1 MKLKIASAALL
12 LICFS
17 LLVVPSGAIPTFSS
31 AEAGRAEV
39 SEPSPLPTTTP
50 APAPSASPPSTST
63 PEPSPTAEPETEDSL
78 RVIPT
83 TITADGLLDNHTYYN
98 IDTDELLSDG
108 TDVVFPPDTYQI
120 LILHTHSTEAYQP
133 EYAGEYEET
142 DPFRTIDPDYN
153 VIRVGEELADA
164 LESYGLHV
172 LHDTNLYD
180 YPSYNGSY
188 DRSGTAAAE
197 YLAEY
202 PCIRLVIDLHR
213 DALCDDEVMY
223 STVAALDGT
232 EAAQLMFVM
241 GTDINLDHPLW
252 RDNLRLALTLH
263 EAVANRY
270 PTLMRPTVL
279 CDYRYNQQLTTGYL
293 LLEVGTSGNTL
304 SEAITG
310 VRLFADAV
318 APLLASWVTE

>member
-17 LLVVPSGAIPTFSS
+17 LLVVPSGAIPTFSPAEAES
-31 AEAGRAEV
+31 AE
-39 SEPSPLPTTTP
+39 SPEPSPLPTTTST
-50 APAPSASPPSTST
+50 PAPSTSPSVT
-63 PEPSPTAEPETEDSL
+63 PTAEPSPSPEADTDESL
-78 RVIPT
+78 RVIRT
-83 TITADGLLDNHTYYN
+83 TITADELLDNHTYYN
-98 IDTDELLSDG
+98 IDTDELLSG
-108 TDVVFPPDTYQI
+108 GGGVVFPPDTYQI

-142 DPFRTIDPDYN
+142 DPFRTTDPDYN
-153 VIRVGEELADA
+153 VIRVGEELAAA
-164 LESYGLHV
+164 LESHGLRV

-202 PCIRLVIDLHR
+202 PGIRLVIDLHR

-232 EAAQLMFVM
+232 DAAQLMFVM

-252 RDNLRLALTLH
+252 QDNLRLALTLH
-263 EAVANRY
+263 EAVASEY

-304 SEAITG
+304 AEAITG
-310 VRLFADAV
+310 VRLFAEAV
-318 APLLASWVTE
+318 APLLASWVAE

>member
-17 LLVVPSGAIPTFSS
+17 LLVVPSGAIPTFSP
-31 AEAGRAEV
+31 AEAE
-39 SEPSPLPTTTP
+39 SSELPEPSPLPTTTP
-50 APAPSASPPSTST
+50 TPAPSTSPSVT
-63 PEPSPTAEPETEDSL
+63 PTAEPTPTPEADTEDSL
-78 RVIPT
+78 RVIRT
-83 TITADGLLDNHTYYN
+83 TITADELLDNHTYYN
-98 IDTDELLSDG
+98 IDTDELLSG
-108 TDVVFPPDTYQI
+108 GGGVVFPPDTYQI

-142 DPFRTIDPDYN
+142 DPFRTTDPDYN
-153 VIRVGEELADA
+153 VIRVGDELAAA
-164 LESYGLHV
+164 LESHGLRV

-202 PCIRLVIDLHR
+202 PGIRLVIDLHR

-232 EAAQLMFVM
+232 DAAQLMFVM

-252 RDNLRLALTLH
+252 QDNLRLALTLH
-263 EAVANRY
+263 EAVASEY

-310 VRLFADAV
+310 VRLFAEAV
-318 APLLASWVTE
+318 APLLTSWVAE

>member
-17 LLVVPSGAIPTFSS
+17 LLVVPSGAIPTFSPTEAES
-31 AEAGRAEV
+31 AELP
-39 SEPSPLPTTTP
+39 EPSPLPTTTP
-50 APAPSASPPSTST
+50 TPAPSTSPSVT
-63 PEPSPTAEPETEDSL
+63 PTAEPTPTPEADTEDSL
-78 RVIPT
+78 RVIRT
-83 TITADGLLDNHTYYN
+83 TITADELLDNHTYYN
-98 IDTDELLSDG
+98 IDTDELLSG
-108 TDVVFPPDTYQI
+108 GGGVVFPPDTYQI
-120 LILHTHSTEAYQP
+120 LILHTHSTEAYHP
-133 EYAGEYEET
+133 EYTGEYEET
-142 DPFRTIDPDYN
+142 DPFRTTDPDYN
-153 VIRVGEELADA
+153 VIRVGDELAAA
-164 LESYGLHV
+164 LESHGLRV

-202 PCIRLVIDLHR
+202 PGIRLVIDLHR

-232 EAAQLMFVM
+232 DAAQLMFVM

-252 RDNLRLALTLH
+252 QDNLRLALTLH
-263 EAVANRY
+263 EAVASEY

-304 SEAITG
+304 AEAITG
-310 VRLFADAV
+310 VRLFAEAV
-318 APLLASWVTE
+318 APLLTSWVAE

>member
-1 MKLKIASAALL
+1 MKLKIASASLL

-17 LLVVPSGAIPTFSS
+17 LLVVPSGAIPTFSP
-31 AEAGRAEV
+31 AEAESAV
-39 SEPSPLPTTTP
+39 SPEPSPLPTTTP
-50 APAPSASPPSTST
+50 TPAPSASPSVTPT
-63 PEPSPTAEPETEDSL
+63 PEPSPSPETDTENSL
-78 RVIPT
+78 RVIRT
-83 TITADGLLDNHTYYN
+83 TITTDELLDNHTYYN
-98 IDTDELLSDG
+98 IDTDELLSG
-108 TDVVFPPDTYQI
+108 GGGVVFPPDTYQI

-142 DPFRTIDPDYN
+142 DPFRTTDPDYN
-153 VIRVGEELADA
+153 VIRVGDELAAA
-164 LESYGLHV
+164 LESHGLRV

-202 PCIRLVIDLHR
+202 TDIRLVIDLHR

-232 EAAQLMFVM
+232 DAAQLMFVM

-252 RDNLRLALTLH
+252 QDNLRLALTLH
-263 EAVANRY
+263 EAVASEY

-310 VRLFADAV
+310 VRLFAEAV
-318 APLLASWVTE
+318 APLLTSWVAE